1 MILRKEANMPEM
13 HIAAQLISAP
23 VVAAGSAP
31 EGALIPPPAGTASA
45 LAGGSD
51 AFAALLAGK
60 IALVA
65 ALAVPERKAVGASDA
80 AMPAVAAGTGKTD
93 PVPED
98 HAPMKDP
105 LVGQADAYPA
115 SPAPG
120 ITAQLLAAM
129 GAFAPPATPANTP
142 ANTLPEPQVDG
153 TATAGAISAAGQ
165 GVTAIGKPSA
175 PTPEAETRAPKMKSA
190 TQPAVA
196 MRETKSATQP
206 AVAMPEDVASKALET
221 PRESVPSATHGPA
234 NARASATPSL
244 LPLHESAPAAPA
256 GSQPETTP
264 APAQV
269 PQSEFHPGPP
279 VTPVSR
285 WSVPG
290 LMGTHQW
297 REDFATGVSLLATQR
312 VSAAELRVQPA
323 ELGPV
328 HVSIR
333 IEAGEANITCT
344 AQHAETRNAMEAALP
359 RLREILEA
367 SGISVGSTNVGPQ
380 SSGHGSGDPAR
391 QAPARSRGFT
401 QDAEVPVP
409 IAAARVFARADQLV
423 DVFA

>member
-1 MILRKEANMPEM
+1 MTLRKEANMPEM

-23 VVAAGSAP
+23 VAAAGSAP
-31 EGALIPPPAGTASA
+31 EGALIPPPAGTAPA
-45 LAGGSD
+45 LASGPD

-65 ALAVPERKAVGASDA
+65 ALAVPEREAAGASDA

-93 PVPED
+93 PVSED

-105 LVGQADAYPA
+105 LDGQADAYPA
-115 SPAPG
+115 APPPG

-142 ANTLPEPQVDG
+142 PEPQVDG
-153 TATAGAISAAGQ
+153 TATASAISAAGQ
-165 GVTAIGKPSA
+165 GATAIGKHSA
-175 PTPEAETRAPKMKSA
+175 PAPETQAPK
-190 TQPAVA
+190 
-196 MRETKSATQP
+196 TKSATQP

-391 QAPARSRGFT
+391 QAPARSRSFT
-401 QDAEVPVP
+401 QDAEVQVP
-409 IAAARVFARADQLV
+409 IAAARVFARGDQLV